1 MSLKRVK
8 YAVPLGVAVVVG
20 ALAGLPGASAKTARI
35 AAVDAGKPLIN
46 CLRFDVDDKLVCGIL
61 KVGPRGPKGAR
72 GPFGPIGPQGIP
84 GPLGPVGPQGVQG
97 PPGPTGATGAQGAV
111 GPRGPIG
118 PTGQTGAT
126 GQQGARG
133 FTGPQGPQG
142 TPGPTVVVQGNQ
154 RIFTQSPSAP
164 SSTGTEFYSIASCPT
179 SGDTQAYGG
188 GGVIQKSGSNAGSDV
203 VVLES
208 SYPGVFHGS
217 GEVNPFVASS
227 NPSQGVSDN
236 AYEAKAVVSQLTP
249 GDSFSL
255 QAYVVCGPGS

>member
-1 MSLKRVK
+1 MLLKRVK

-20 ALAGLPGASAKTARI
+20 ALAGLPAASAKTAHT
-35 AAVDAGKPLIN
+35 AAADTGKPLIN
-46 CLRFDVDDKLVCGIL
+46 CLRFDIDDQLVCGIL

-72 GPFGPIGPQGIP
+72 GPFGPIGPQGVP

-118 PTGQTGAT
+118 ANGSPGAT
-126 GQQGARG
+126 GQQGPRG

-164 SSTGTEFYSIASCPT
+164 SSTGQEFYSIAHCPS
-179 SGDTQAYGG
+179 SGDTEAYGG
-188 GGVIQKSGSNAGSDV
+188 GGVIQKSGANAGRTWSCWRAAF
-203 VVLES
+203 
-208 SYPGVFHGS
+208 P
-217 GEVNPFVASS
+217 ASPRRRAS
-227 NPSQGVSDN
+227 
-236 AYEAKAVVSQLTP
+236 
-249 GDSFSL
+249 
-255 QAYVVCGPGS
+255 